1 MSRKPVFK
9 CLGCGQYIYSDEE
22 CLVDGDGNHF
32 HDIYCMMEAYEV
44 RREDIDEEDVE
55 DRD

>member
-44 RREDIDEEDVE
+44 RREDTEEEDVE